1 MAVVS
6 GSGGLRVASLFKKVL
21 IANRGEIAVRII
33 RACRDLGISPVAV
46 YSEADREALHVRLAD
61 QAYEIGPAPSSESY
75 LVIEKILDVAC
86 KSGCQ
91 AVHPGYGFLAE
102 NEEFAEACQ
111 DSGLVFIGP
120 SAASMKVMG
129 DKVASRDAVRKAG
142 VEVIPGSEG
151 EIGSLQEAMT
161 LADQIGYPVMVKAS
175 AGGGGKGLRMVVDER
190 DLPSAY
196 QMARSEAESSFNDPR
211 VFLEKYLERP
221 RHVEIQLLGDLDG
234 HLIHLG
240 ERECSIQRRHQKL
253 VEECPSPLVDPELRD
268 RLGRAAV
275 AAGEAVGYY
284 NAGTVEFLIDSNLNF
299 YFLEMN
305 TRLQVEHPVT
315 EMVFGMDLVRE
326 QIQIAAGRKLR
337 YRQEDLQMHGN
348 AIECRIYAE
357 DPNNNFFPSPGKIVS
372 LSEPSGPG
380 IRNDSGVYAG
390 CTIPVHYDPLIS
402 KLVAH
407 GEDRRYAI
415 RRIQRALRE
424 YQMLGVHTTIP
435 FFEVL
440 LSHPQFVRGDLHTH
454 FIEEHRLVEQM
465 AESPIQEI
473 PLIAAAIHYFSHAER
488 PNLGSQRPLS
498 DWRNCGR
505 FATLPL
511 KWKRLP

>member
-1 MAVVS
+1 M
-6 GSGGLRVASLFKKVL
+6 FKKVL
-21 IANRGEIAVRII
+21 IANRGEIAVRVI
-33 RACRDLGISPVAV
+33 RACRDLDVSPVVV
-46 YSEADREALHVRLAD
+46 YSEADRAALHVRLAD
-61 QAYEIGPAPSSESY
+61 EAYEIGPAPSSESY
-75 LVIEKILDVAC
+75 LVIDKVIGVAR
-86 KSGCQ
+86 KARCQ

-102 NEEFAEACQ
+102 NEKFAQACH
-111 DSGLVFIGP
+111 DSGLIFIGP
-120 SAASMKVMG
+120 SVASMRVMG
-129 DKVASRDAVRKAG
+129 DKVASRGAVRKAG

-151 EIGSLQEAMT
+151 EVSSLQEAVT
-161 LADQIGYPVMVKAS
+161 RAAEIGYPMMVKAS
-175 AGGGGKGLRMVVDER
+175 AGGGGKGLRRVSDEQ
-190 DLPSAY
+190 DLRSAY
-196 QMARSEAESSFNDPR
+196 PMARSEAQSSFNDPR

-275 AAGEAVGYY
+275 AAGKAVEYH

-315 EMVFGMDLVRE
+315 EMVTGIDLVRE
-326 QIQIAAGRKLR
+326 QIRIAAGQKLR
-337 YRQEDLQMHGN
+337 YRQEDLQIRGH

-380 IRNDSGVYAG
+380 IRNDGGVYAG

-407 GEDRRYAI
+407 AEDRGHAI
-415 RRIQRALRE
+415 RRMQRALRE
-424 YQMLGVHTTIP
+424 YQIAGVQTTIP

-440 LSHPQFVRGDLHTH
+440 LSHPQFFRGDLHTH
-454 FIEEHRLVEQM
+454 FIEEYRLVEQL
-465 AESPIQEI
+465 AELPIQEV
-473 PLIAAAIHYFSHAER
+473 PLIAAALHYV
-488 PNLGSQRPLS
+488 SQAQSRSPASRRPLNA
-498 DWRNCGR
+498 WRDYGR
-505 FATLPL
+505 FRTLPL
-511 KWKRLP
+511 KWKGQP

>member
-1 MAVVS
+1 M
-6 GSGGLRVASLFKKVL
+6 FKKVL

-33 RACRDLGISPVAV
+33 RACRDFGISPVAV
-46 YSEADREALHVRLAD
+46 YSEVDREALHVRLAD
-61 QAYEIGPAPSSESY
+61 EAYEIGPAPSSESY
-75 LVIEKILDVAC
+75 LVIDKIVGAARRAH
-86 KSGCQ
+86 CQ

-102 NEEFAEACQ
+102 NQEFAQACE

-120 SAASMKVMG
+120 SVASMKVMG

-142 VEVIPGSEG
+142 VDVIPGSAG
-151 EIGSLQEAMT
+151 EIHSLQEAITM
-161 LADQIGYPVMVKAS
+161 AHQIGYPIMVKAS

-190 DLPSAY
+190 DLRSAY
-196 QMARSEAESSFNDPR
+196 QMARSEAQSSFNDPR

-221 RHVEIQLLGDLDG
+221 RHIEIQLLGDLDG

-268 RLGRAAV
+268 KLGRAAIV
-275 AAGEAVGYY
+275 AGEAVGYCS
-284 NAGTVEFLIDSNLNF
+284 AGTVEFLIDSSLNF

-315 EMVFGMDLVRE
+315 EMVTGIDLVRE
-326 QIQIAAGRKLR
+326 QIRIATGQKLR

-357 DPNNNFFPSPGKIVS
+357 DPNNNFLPSPGKIIR

-390 CTIPVHYDPLIS
+390 CTIPAHYDPLIS

-407 GEDRRYAI
+407 DENRRYVI

-424 YQMLGVHTTIP
+424 YQMVGVHTTIP

-465 AESPIQEI
+465 AQSPIQEI
-473 PLIAAAIHYFSHAER
+473 PLIAAAIHYVSRER
-488 PNLGSQRPLS
+488 PSPGLRRPS
-498 DWRNCGR
+498 NTWRNHGR
-505 FATLPL
+505 FPTLPL
-511 KWKRLP
+511 GWKRPP

>member
-1 MAVVS
+1 MEVVS
-6 GSGGLRVASLFKKVL
+6 GSGSASGASLFKKVL

-33 RACRDLGISPVAV
+33 RACRDLDISPVV
-46 YSEADREALHVRLAD
+46 IYSEADRAALHVRLAGE
-61 QAYEIGPAPSSESY
+61 AYEIGPGPSSESY
-75 LVIEKILDVAC
+75 LVIDKIIDVAR
-86 KSGCQ
+86 KARCQ

-102 NEEFAEACQ
+102 NQEFAQACD
-111 DSGLVFIGP
+111 DSELIFIGP
-120 SAASMKVMG
+120 SVPAMRIMG
-129 DKVASRDAVRKAG
+129 DKVASREAVRKAG
-142 VEVIPGSEG
+142 VEVIPGSED
-151 EIGSLQEAMT
+151 EVRSHQEAVSR
-161 LADQIGYPVMVKAS
+161 AAEIGYPVMVKAS
-175 AGGGGKGLRMVVDER
+175 AGGGGKGLRKVSDEG
-190 DLPSAY
+190 DLRLAY
-196 QMARSEAESSFNDPR
+196 QMARGEAQSSFNDPR

-275 AAGEAVGYY
+275 AAGNAVGYH

-315 EMVFGMDLVRE
+315 EMVTGIDLVRE
-326 QIQIAAGRKLR
+326 QIRIAAGQKLR
-337 YRQEDLQMHGN
+337 YQQEDLQIRGH

-357 DPNNNFFPSPGKIVS
+357 DPNNSFFPSPGKIVR

-380 IRNDSGVYAG
+380 IRIDGGVYAG

-407 GEDRRYAI
+407 AEDRGQAI

-424 YQMLGVHTTIP
+424 YQIAGVQTTIP

-454 FIEEHRLVEQM
+454 FIEEYRLVEQM
-465 AESPIQEI
+465 SELPIQEV
-473 PLIAAAIHYFSHAER
+473 PLIAAALHYVSQAQS
-488 PNLGSQRPLS
+488 GSPASRRPLNA
-498 DWRNCGR
+498 WRDYGR
-505 FATLPL
+505 FRTLPL
-511 KWKRLP
+511 KWKGQP